1 MSNKQ
6 ALSALKKVDN
16 WYKTMVYLC
25 VIFALI
31 TFVLWVVTRG
41 SFYTNDAY
49 IHAIARFWA
58 SLALTIFFGAIAVTV
73 KRIHK
78 ALLELAG
85 EE

>member
-1 MSNKQ
+1 MNNRQ
-6 ALSALKKVDN
+6 ALSALEKVDN

-25 VIFALI
+25 IIFAII

-41 SFYTNDAY
+41 SFYTNDSY

-58 SLALTIFFGAIAVTV
+58 SLTLTVFFGVIAVTV
-73 KRIHK
+73 KKIHK
-78 ALLELAG
+78 ALLKLAG